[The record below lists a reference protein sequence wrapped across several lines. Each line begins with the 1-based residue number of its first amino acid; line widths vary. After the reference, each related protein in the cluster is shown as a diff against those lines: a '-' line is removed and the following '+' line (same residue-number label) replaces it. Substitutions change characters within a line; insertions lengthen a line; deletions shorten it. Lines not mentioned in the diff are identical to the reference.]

1 MRRATSLG
9 GHAGEGCPRAL
20 RAWIGLYRRLRDA
33 MDDGGLA
40 RRAEAGTAGPG
51 YLDEIDAAVLDRPFT

>member
-1 MRRATSLG
+1 
-9 GHAGEGCPRAL
+9 
-20 RAWIGLYRRLRDA
+20 

-40 RRAEAGTAGPG
+40 RRAEAETAGPG